1 MNIRVRDNK
10 IYLLDESKEW
20 IEITDIVANK
30 AINLIIENGIWNET
44 QVIYDDIDFYYKVK
58 LEKHEKNKSNVFKRM
73 IKNTMQT
80 TCNAIKQTLQDT
92 SYISFY
98 IGMICGSLLEVVI
111 F

>member
-20 IEITDIVANK
+20 AEITDIVADK

-58 LEKHEKNKSNVFKRM
+58 LEKHKKNKFNVFRHM
-73 IKNTMQT
+73 IKDTMRK
-80 TCNAIKQTLQDT
+80 TCNAIKQALQDT
-92 SYISFY
+92 SYTSY
-98 IGMICGSLLEVVI
+98 ITFFMGMICGYFI
-111 F
+111 